1 MADYN
6 TRLTI
11 PEHNFDALVKT
22 LNLQKMYSEADTNG
36 VKQNIN
42 NVDTNAKEGINAN
55 SANIDYVAMMC
66 DVEIPTEE

>member
-1 MADYN
+1 MADLEKRVSILESN
-6 TRLTI
+6 LNALIKRLDL
-11 PEHNFDALVKT
+11 E
-22 LNLQKMYSEADTNG
+22 KMYDKADTNG

-42 NVDTNAKEGINAN
+42 NVDTNAKEGINTN

>member
-6 TRLTI
+6 TRLTNV
-11 PEHNFDALVKT
+11 ENTLSALIKS
-22 LNLQKMYSEADTNG
+22 LNMKQMYSEADTNG

-42 NVDTNAKEGINAN
+42 NVDTNAKEGINTN

>member
-6 TRLTI
+6 TRLTNV
-11 PEHNFDALVKT
+11 ENT
-22 LNLQKMYSEADTNG
+22 LNALIKSLNLKQMYSEADTNG

-42 NVDTNAKEGINAN
+42 NVDTNAKEGINTN

>member
-6 TRLTI
+6 TRLTNV
-11 PEHNFDALVKT
+11 ENTLNALIKT
-22 LNLQKMYSEADTNG
+22 LNLQKMYSEADNAGT
-36 VKQNIN
+36 KQNIN
-42 NVDTNAKEGINAN
+42 NVDANAKEGINTN

>member
-6 TRLTI
+6 TRLTNV
-11 PEHNFDALVKT
+11 ENTLSALIKS
-22 LNLQKMYSEADTNG
+22 LNLKQMYSEADNVAT
-36 VKQNIN
+36 KQNIN
-42 NVDTNAKEGINAN
+42 NVDTNAKEGINTN

>member
-6 TRLTI
+6 TRLTNV
-11 PEHNFDALVKT
+11 ENTLSALIKS
-22 LNLQKMYSEADTNG
+22 LNLKQMYSEADTNG

-42 NVDTNAKEGINAN
+42 NVDTNAKEGINTN

-66 DVEIPTEE
+66 DVEMPTEE

>member
-6 TRLTI
+6 TRLTNV
-11 PEHNFDALVKT
+11 ENTLKALIKT
-22 LNLQKMYSEADTNG
+22 LNIKQMYSEADNVAT
-36 VKQNIN
+36 KQNIN
-42 NVDTNAKEGINAN
+42 NVDTNAKEGINTN

>member
-6 TRLTI
+6 TRLTNV
-11 PEHNFDALVKT
+11 ENT
-22 LNLQKMYSEADTNG
+22 LNALIKSLNMKQMYSEADTNG

-42 NVDTNAKEGINAN
+42 NVDTNAKEGINTN

>member
-6 TRLTI
+6 TRLTNV
-11 PEHNFDALVKT
+11 ENTLSALIKS
-22 LNLQKMYSEADTNG
+22 LNLKQMYSEADTNG

-42 NVDTNAKEGINAN
+42 NVDTNAKEGINTN

>member
-1 MADYN
+1 MNLEKEVTELKKLVLSFINQYN
-6 TRLTI
+6 IDKGYT
-11 PEHNFDALVKT
+11 K
-22 LNLQKMYSEADTNG
+22 ADTNG

-42 NVDTNAKEGINAN
+42 NVDTNAKEGINTN

>member
-11 PEHNFDALVKT
+11 LENNFNALIKS
-22 LNLQKMYSEADTNG
+22 LNLEKAYDKADKDGT
-36 VKQNIN
+36 KQNIS
-42 NVDTNAKEGINAN
+42 NVDTNTKEGINTN

>member
-6 TRLTI
+6 TRLTNVENI
-11 PEHNFDALVKT
+11 LNALIKS
-22 LNLQKMYSEADTNG
+22 LNLKQMYSEADTNG

-42 NVDTNAKEGINAN
+42 NVDTNAKEGINTN